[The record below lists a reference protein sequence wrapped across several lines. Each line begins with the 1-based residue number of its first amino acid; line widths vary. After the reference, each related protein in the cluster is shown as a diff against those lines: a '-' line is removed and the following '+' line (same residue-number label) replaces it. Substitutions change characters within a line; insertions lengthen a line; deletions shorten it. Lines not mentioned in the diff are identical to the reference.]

1 METKTKEF
9 SFWKGWS
16 QVRLKDQK
24 EVQRK
29 IMEALNME
37 SRMAWC
43 QRRLGNV
50 EPKVSEARAIEE
62 IFAEY
67 GIKEVWG
74 AKL

>member
-1 METKTKEF
+1 MEAKTKEF

-16 QVRLKDQK
+16 QVRLMDQK

-29 IMEALNME
+29 IMEALNVE
-37 SRMAWC
+37 SRMAWN
-43 QRRLGNV
+43 QRRLGNII
-50 EPKVSEARAIEE
+50 PKVPEAEAIEK

-67 GIKEVWG
+67 GITEVWG